1 MTAPLENI
9 MIKIEQ
15 IIRVVALLSGV
26 FLLAACSQLPRNPV
40 PVALMPE
47 AEIPGMPN
55 IRARAGHIS
64 PIFEADLLQSYKD
77 EPKEMFRVA
86 DGTLVYPHLALSGGG
101 PNGAFGA
108 GFLNGWT
115 KTGKRPIFKVVS
127 GVSTGALIAPFAFL
141 GSDYDQALH
150 NFYTTTTT
158 RDIFHLDNLLFRLF
172 FRESLA
178 DTSPLSQLIDGYIT
192 PQLLSEIAK
201 AHQQGRRLYMGTVDL
216 DSQQF
221 IVWNMGLIATKGTPE
236 ALILFRKVML
246 ASSSVP
252 VAFSPVFFDVV
263 AGGKHYDEMHVDG
276 GVAARVFYNGG
287 VYSSKVVRAR
297 AGLAASKE
305 DIYIIHNGQLGP
317 QPAPTPRLV
326 RDIAL
331 RTLDST
337 SKAAL
342 VGDLYRI
349 YAFSFAEKSGF
360 HWITIPA
367 DIDINGA
374 EIFDPVKMEHLY
386 QAGYAEALL
395 GPKWSLRPPGSIEM
409 ETLLQEAAV
418 GQGSEKAVIG
428 AFGTIP

>member
-1 MTAPLENI
+1 
-9 MIKIEQ
+9 MIISWKLG
-15 IIRVVALLSGV
+15 RAMALLTGFS
-26 FLLAACSQLPRNPV
+26 LLVACSQLPRNPV
-40 PVALMPE
+40 PVALMP
-47 AEIPGMPN
+47 AAKIPGMPN
-55 IRARAGHIS
+55 IRAGAGHIS

-77 EPKEMFRVA
+77 ESKEMFRAA

-115 KTGKRPIFKVVS
+115 KTGKRPVFKVVS

-141 GSDYDQALH
+141 GSDHDQALH
-150 NFYTTTTT
+150 DFYTTTTT

-178 DTSPLSQLIDGYIT
+178 DTSPLSKLIDGHIT
-192 PQLLSEIAK
+192 PELMSEIAK
-201 AHQQGRRLYMGTVDL
+201 AHQHGRRLYMGTVDL
-216 DSQQF
+216 DSQRF
-221 IVWNMGLIATKGTPE
+221 MVWNMGLIAAKGTPE
-236 ALILFRKVML
+236 ALMLFRKVML

-252 VAFSPVFFDVV
+252 VAFSPMFFDVV
-263 AGGKHYDEMHVDG
+263 AQGKHYDEMHVDG

-297 AGLAASKE
+297 AGLIDSKE

-317 QPAPTPRLV
+317 QPEPTPRLV
-326 RDIAL
+326 RNIAL

-349 YAFSFAEKSGF
+349 YAFSLAEKSGF
-360 HWITIPA
+360 HWITIPSNV
-367 DIDINGA
+367 DTNGA
-374 EIFDPVKMEHLY
+374 EIFDPIKMERLY
-386 QAGYAEALL
+386 QAGYAEALQ
-395 GPKWSLRPPGSIEM
+395 GPKWSLRPPGVIEM
-409 ETLLQEAAV
+409 GELLQDAAV
-418 GQGSEKAVIG
+418 IHSN
-428 AFGTIP
+428 

>member
-1 MTAPLENI
+1 
-9 MIKIEQ
+9 MIISWKLG
-15 IIRVVALLSGV
+15 RAMALLTGFS
-26 FLLAACSQLPRNPV
+26 LLVACSQLPRNPV
-40 PVALMPE
+40 PVALMPA

-55 IRARAGHIS
+55 IRAGAGHIS

-77 EPKEMFRVA
+77 ESKEMFRAA
-86 DGTLVYPHLALSGGG
+86 DDTLVYPHLALSGGG

-115 KTGKRPIFKVVS
+115 KTGKRPVFKVVS

-141 GSDYDQALH
+141 GSDHDQALH
-150 NFYTTTTT
+150 DFYTTTTT

-178 DTSPLSQLIDGYIT
+178 DTSPLSKLIDGHIT
-192 PQLLSEIAK
+192 PELMSEIAK
-201 AHQQGRRLYMGTVDL
+201 AHQHGRRLYMGTVDL
-216 DSQQF
+216 DSQRF
-221 IVWNMGLIATKGTPE
+221 MVWNMGLIAAKGTHE
-236 ALILFRKVML
+236 ALMLFRKVML

-263 AGGKHYDEMHVDG
+263 AQGKHYDEMHVDG

-297 AGLAASKE
+297 AGLIDSKE

-317 QPAPTPRLV
+317 QPEPTPRLV
-326 RDIAL
+326 RNIAL

-349 YAFSFAEKSGF
+349 YAFSLAEKSGF
-360 HWITIPA
+360 HWITIPSNV
-367 DIDINGA
+367 DTNGA
-374 EIFDPVKMEHLY
+374 EIFDPIKMERLY
-386 QAGYAEALL
+386 QAGYAEALQ
-395 GPKWSLRPPGSIEM
+395 GPKWSLRPPGVIEM
-409 ETLLQEAAV
+409 GELLQDAAV
-418 GQGSEKAVIG
+418 IHSN
-428 AFGTIP
+428 

>member
-1 MTAPLENI
+1 
-9 MIKIEQ
+9 MITSWKLIHST
-15 IIRVVALLSGV
+15 VLLIG
-26 FLLAACSQLPRNPV
+26 FLLLVGCSQLPRNPV
-40 PVALMPE
+40 PIALMPV

-55 IRARAGHIS
+55 IRAGAGHVS
-64 PIFEADLLQSYKD
+64 PIFETDLLKSYQD
-77 EPKEMFRVA
+77 ESKEMFRVS
-86 DGTLVYPHLALSGGG
+86 DGLWVYPHLALSGGG

-141 GSDYDQALH
+141 GADYDQALH
-150 NFYTTTTT
+150 DFYTTTTT

-178 DTSPLSQLIDGYIT
+178 DTSPLSQLIDSHIT
-192 PQLLSEIAK
+192 PQLMNQIAK
-201 AHQQGRRLYMGTVDL
+201 AHQNGRRLYIGTVDL
-216 DSQQF
+216 DSQRF
-221 IVWNMGLIATKGTPE
+221 IVWNMGLIAIKGTPE
-236 ALILFRKVML
+236 ALTLFRQVML

-263 AGGKHYDEMHVDG
+263 ANGKHYDEMHVDG

-297 AGLAASKE
+297 AGLTNSKE

-317 QPAPTPRLV
+317 QPEPTPRLV
-326 RDIAL
+326 RNIAL

-349 YAFSFAEKSGF
+349 YAFSLAEQTGF

-367 DIDINGA
+367 DVDINGA
-374 EIFDPVKMEHLY
+374 EIFDPVKMERLY
-386 QAGYAEALL
+386 QAGYTLALQ
-395 GPKWSLRPPGSIEM
+395 GPKWSLRPPGAIELRELLLEA
-409 ETLLQEAAV
+409 ETLH
-418 GQGSEKAVIG
+418 SH
-428 AFGTIP
+428 

>member
-1 MTAPLENI
+1 
-9 MIKIEQ
+9 MIISWKLG
-15 IIRVVALLSGV
+15 RAMALLTGFS
-26 FLLAACSQLPRNPV
+26 LLVACSQLPRNPV
-40 PVALMPE
+40 PVALMPA

-55 IRARAGHIS
+55 IRAGAGHIS

-77 EPKEMFRVA
+77 ESKEMFRAA

-115 KTGKRPIFKVVS
+115 KTGKRPVFKVVS

-141 GSDYDQALH
+141 GSDHDQALH
-150 NFYTTTTT
+150 DFYTTTTT

-178 DTSPLSQLIDGYIT
+178 DTSPLSKLIDGHIT
-192 PQLLSEIAK
+192 PELMSEIAK
-201 AHQQGRRLYMGTVDL
+201 AHQHGRRLYMGTVDL
-216 DSQQF
+216 DSQRF
-221 IVWNMGLIATKGTPE
+221 MVWNMGLIAAKGTPE
-236 ALILFRKVML
+236 ALMLFRKVML

-263 AGGKHYDEMHVDG
+263 AQGKHYDEMHVDG

-297 AGLAASKE
+297 AGLIDSKE

-317 QPAPTPRLV
+317 QPESTPRLV
-326 RDIAL
+326 RNIAL

-349 YAFSFAEKSGF
+349 YAFSLAEKSGF
-360 HWITIPA
+360 HWITIPSHV
-367 DIDINGA
+367 DTNGA
-374 EIFDPVKMEHLY
+374 EIFDPIKMERLY
-386 QAGYAEALL
+386 QAGYAEALQ
-395 GPKWSLRPPGSIEM
+395 GPKWSLRPPGVIEM
-409 ETLLQEAAV
+409 GELLQDAAV
-418 GQGSEKAVIG
+418 IHSN
-428 AFGTIP
+428 

>member
-1 MTAPLENI
+1 
-9 MIKIEQ
+9 MITRWKL
-15 IIRVVALLSGV
+15 IRSIALLLGIS
-26 FLLAACSQLPRNPV
+26 FLAACSQLPRNPV
-40 PVALMPE
+40 PVTLMPA

-55 IRARAGHIS
+55 IRAGAGHIS
-64 PIFEADLLQSYKD
+64 AVFEADLLQSYKD
-77 EPKEMFRVA
+77 ESKAMFRQA
-86 DGTLVYPHLALSGGG
+86 DGTRVYPHLALSGGG

-115 KTGKRPIFKVVS
+115 ETGKRPVFKVVS

-141 GSDYDQALH
+141 GSDHDKALH
-150 NFYTTTTT
+150 DFYTTTTT
-158 RDIFHLDNLLFRLF
+158 RDIFHINNLLFRLF

-178 DTSPLSQLIDGYIT
+178 DTSPLSQLIDGHIT

-201 AHQQGRRLYMGTVDL
+201 AHKGGRRLYMGTVDL
-216 DSQQF
+216 DSQRF
-221 IVWNMGLIATKGTPE
+221 IVWNMGLIASKGTPE
-236 ALILFRKVML
+236 ALMLFRKVML

-263 AGGKHYDEMHVDG
+263 ANGKHYDEMHVDG

-297 AGLAASKE
+297 AGLADSKE

-317 QPAPTPRLV
+317 QPEPTPRLV
-326 RDIAL
+326 RNIAL

-349 YAFSFAEKSGF
+349 YAFSLAEQSGF
-360 HWITIPA
+360 HWITIPP
-367 DIDINGA
+367 DVDINGA
-374 EIFDPVKMEHLY
+374 EIFDPVKMERLY
-386 QAGYAEALL
+386 QAGYAEGLR
-395 GPKWSLRPPGSIEM
+395 GPEWSLRPPGSIEM
-409 ETLLQEAAV
+409 EVLLKEAA
-418 GQGSEKAVIG
+418 
-428 AFGTIP
+428 TIQTNQMPAD

>member
-1 MTAPLENI
+1 MAVLLENI
-9 MIKIEQ
+9 MIKSGKL
-15 IIRVVALLSGV
+15 IRAVVLLTGF
-26 FLLAACSQLPRNPV
+26 FLLGACSQLPRNPV

-55 IRARAGHIS
+55 VRAGAGHIS
-64 PIFEADLLQSYKD
+64 PIFEADLLQSYQD

-86 DGTLVYPHLALSGGG
+86 DGTHVYPHLALSGGG

-150 NFYTTTTT
+150 DFYTTTTT
-158 RDIFHLDNLLFRLF
+158 QDIFHLDNLLFRLF

-178 DTSPLSQLIDGYIT
+178 DTSPLSQLIDGHIT

-201 AHQQGRRLYMGTVDL
+201 AHQHGRRLYMGTVDL
-216 DSQQF
+216 DSQRF

-263 AGGKHYDEMHVDG
+263 AKGQHYDEMHVDG

-297 AGLAASKE
+297 AGLAESKE

-326 RDIAL
+326 RNIAL

-349 YAFSFAEKSGF
+349 YAFSLAEKSGF
-360 HWITIPA
+360 HWITIPS

-374 EIFDPVKMEHLY
+374 EIFDPVKMGHLY
-386 QAGYAEALL
+386 QAGYAQALQ
-395 GPKWSLRPPGSIEM
+395 GPKWALRPPGAIEM
-409 ETLLQEAAV
+409 EALLQYAISNESGV
-418 GQGSEKAVIG
+418 TDSH
-428 AFGTIP
+428 

>member
-1 MTAPLENI
+1 
-9 MIKIEQ
+9 MIISWKLG
-15 IIRVVALLSGV
+15 RAMALLTGFS
-26 FLLAACSQLPRNPV
+26 LLVACSQLPRNPV
-40 PVALMPE
+40 PVELMPA

-55 IRARAGHIS
+55 IRAGAGHIS

-77 EPKEMFRVA
+77 ESKEMFRAV

-115 KTGKRPIFKVVS
+115 KTGKRPVFKVVS

-141 GSDYDQALH
+141 GSDHDQALH
-150 NFYTTTTT
+150 DFYTTTTT

-178 DTSPLSQLIDGYIT
+178 DTSPLSKLIDGHIT
-192 PQLLSEIAK
+192 PELMSEIAK
-201 AHQQGRRLYMGTVDL
+201 AHQHGRRLYMGTVDL
-216 DSQQF
+216 DSQRF
-221 IVWNMGLIATKGTPE
+221 MVWNMGLIAAKGTPE
-236 ALILFRKVML
+236 ALMLFRKVML

-263 AGGKHYDEMHVDG
+263 AQGKHYDEMHVDG

-297 AGLAASKE
+297 AGLIDSKE

-317 QPAPTPRLV
+317 QPEPTPRLV
-326 RDIAL
+326 RNIAL

-349 YAFSFAEKSGF
+349 YAFSLAEKSGF
-360 HWITIPA
+360 HWITIPSNV
-367 DIDINGA
+367 DTNGA
-374 EIFDPVKMEHLY
+374 EIFDPIKMERLY
-386 QAGYAEALL
+386 QAGYAEALQ
-395 GPKWSLRPPGSIEM
+395 GPKWSLRPPGVIEM
-409 ETLLQEAAV
+409 GELLQDAAV
-418 GQGSEKAVIG
+418 THSN
-428 AFGTIP
+428 

>member
-1 MTAPLENI
+1 
-9 MIKIEQ
+9 MITRWKL
-15 IIRVVALLSGV
+15 IRSIALLLGIS
-26 FLLAACSQLPRNPV
+26 FLAACRQLPRNPV
-40 PVALMPE
+40 PVALMPA

-55 IRARAGHIS
+55 IRAGAGHIS
-64 PIFEADLLQSYKD
+64 AVFEADLLQSYKD
-77 EPKEMFRVA
+77 ESKAMFRQA
-86 DGTLVYPHLALSGGG
+86 DGTRVYPHLALSGGG

-115 KTGKRPIFKVVS
+115 ETGKRPVFKVVS

-141 GSDYDQALH
+141 GSDHDKALH
-150 NFYTTTTT
+150 DFYTTTTT
-158 RDIFHLDNLLFRLF
+158 RDIFHINNLLFRLF

-178 DTSPLSQLIDGYIT
+178 DTSPLSQLIDGHIT

-201 AHQQGRRLYMGTVDL
+201 AHKGGRRLYMGTVDL
-216 DSQQF
+216 DSQRF
-221 IVWNMGLIATKGTPE
+221 IVWNMGLIASKGTPE
-236 ALILFRKVML
+236 ALMLFRKVML

-263 AGGKHYDEMHVDG
+263 ANGKHYDEMHVDG

-297 AGLAASKE
+297 AGLADSKE

-317 QPAPTPRLV
+317 QPEPTPRLV
-326 RDIAL
+326 RNIAL

-349 YAFSFAEKSGF
+349 YAFSLAEQSGF
-360 HWITIPA
+360 HWITIPP
-367 DIDINGA
+367 DVDINGA
-374 EIFDPVKMEHLY
+374 EIFDPVKMERLY
-386 QAGYAEALL
+386 QAGYAEGLR
-395 GPKWSLRPPGSIEM
+395 GPEWSLRPPGSIEM
-409 ETLLQEAAV
+409 EVLLKEAA
-418 GQGSEKAVIG
+418 
-428 AFGTIP
+428 TIQTNQMPAD

>member
-1 MTAPLENI
+1 
-9 MIKIEQ
+9 MITSWKLIHST
-15 IIRVVALLSGV
+15 VLLIGF
-26 FLLAACSQLPRNPV
+26 FLLVGCSQLPRNPV
-40 PVALMPE
+40 PVALMPV

-55 IRARAGHIS
+55 VRAGAGHVS
-64 PIFEADLLQSYKD
+64 PIFEADLLKSYQD
-77 EPKEMFRVA
+77 ESKEMFRVSS
-86 DGTLVYPHLALSGGG
+86 GVWVYPHLALSGGG

-141 GSDYDQALH
+141 GADYDQALH
-150 NFYTTTTT
+150 DFYTTTTT

-178 DTSPLSQLIDGYIT
+178 DTSPLSQLIDSHIT
-192 PQLLSEIAK
+192 PQLMNQIAK
-201 AHQQGRRLYMGTVDL
+201 AHQNGRRLYIGTVDL
-216 DSQQF
+216 DSQRF
-221 IVWNMGLIATKGTPE
+221 IVWNMGLIAIKGTPE
-236 ALILFRKVML
+236 ALTLFRQVMM

-252 VAFSPVFFDVV
+252 VAFSPVLFDVV
-263 AGGKHYDEMHVDG
+263 ANGKHYDEMHVDG

-297 AGLAASKE
+297 AGLANSKE

-317 QPAPTPRLV
+317 QPEPTPRLV
-326 RDIAL
+326 RNIAL

-349 YAFSFAEKSGF
+349 YAFSLAEQTGF

-367 DIDINGA
+367 DVDINGA
-374 EIFDPVKMEHLY
+374 EIFDPVKMERLY
-386 QAGYAEALL
+386 QAGYALALQ
-395 GPKWSLRPPGSIEM
+395 GPKWSLRPPGAIELRELLLEA
-409 ETLLQEAAV
+409 ETLH
-418 GQGSEKAVIG
+418 SH
-428 AFGTIP
+428 

>member
-1 MTAPLENI
+1 
-9 MIKIEQ
+9 MIISWKLG
-15 IIRVVALLSGV
+15 RAMALLTGFS
-26 FLLAACSQLPRNPV
+26 LLVACSQLPRNPV
-40 PVALMPE
+40 PVALMP
-47 AEIPGMPN
+47 AAKIPGMPN
-55 IRARAGHIS
+55 IRAGAGHIS

-77 EPKEMFRVA
+77 ESKEMFRAA

-115 KTGKRPIFKVVS
+115 KTGKRPVFKVVS

-141 GSDYDQALH
+141 GSDHDQALH
-150 NFYTTTTT
+150 DFYTTTTT

-178 DTSPLSQLIDGYIT
+178 DTSPLSKLIDGHIT
-192 PQLLSEIAK
+192 PELMSEIAK
-201 AHQQGRRLYMGTVDL
+201 AHQHGRRLYMGTVDL
-216 DSQQF
+216 DSQRF
-221 IVWNMGLIATKGTPE
+221 MVWNMGLIAAKGTHE
-236 ALILFRKVML
+236 ALMLFRKVML

-263 AGGKHYDEMHVDG
+263 AQGKHYDEMHVDG

-297 AGLAASKE
+297 AGLIDSKE

-317 QPAPTPRLV
+317 QPEPTPRLV
-326 RDIAL
+326 RNIAL

-349 YAFSFAEKSGF
+349 YAFSLAEKSGF
-360 HWITIPA
+360 HWITIPSNV
-367 DIDINGA
+367 DTNGA
-374 EIFDPVKMEHLY
+374 EIFDPIKMERLY
-386 QAGYAEALL
+386 QAGYAEALQ
-395 GPKWSLRPPGSIEM
+395 GPKWSLRPPGVIEM
-409 ETLLQEAAV
+409 GELLQDAAV
-418 GQGSEKAVIG
+418 IHSN
-428 AFGTIP
+428 

>member
-1 MTAPLENI
+1 
-9 MIKIEQ
+9 MITSWKLIHST
-15 IIRVVALLSGV
+15 VLLIG
-26 FLLAACSQLPRNPV
+26 FLLLVGCSQLPRNPV
-40 PVALMPE
+40 PIALMPV

-55 IRARAGHIS
+55 IRAGAGHVS
-64 PIFEADLLQSYKD
+64 PIFETDLLKSYQD
-77 EPKEMFRVA
+77 ESKEMFRVS
-86 DGTLVYPHLALSGGG
+86 DGVWVYPHLALSGGG

-141 GSDYDQALH
+141 GADYDQALH
-150 NFYTTTTT
+150 DFYTTTTT

-178 DTSPLSQLIDGYIT
+178 DTSPLSQLIDSHIT
-192 PQLLSEIAK
+192 PQLMNQIAK
-201 AHQQGRRLYMGTVDL
+201 AHQNGRRLYIGTVDL
-216 DSQQF
+216 DSQRF
-221 IVWNMGLIATKGTPE
+221 IVWNMGLIAIKGTPE
-236 ALILFRKVML
+236 ALTLFRQVML

-263 AGGKHYDEMHVDG
+263 ANGKHYDEMHVDG

-297 AGLAASKE
+297 AGLTNSKE

-317 QPAPTPRLV
+317 QPEPTPRLV
-326 RDIAL
+326 RNIAL

-349 YAFSFAEKSGF
+349 YAFSLAEQTGF

-367 DIDINGA
+367 DVDINGA
-374 EIFDPVKMEHLY
+374 EIFDPVKMERLY
-386 QAGYAEALL
+386 QAGYTLALQ
-395 GPKWSLRPPGSIEM
+395 GPKWSLRPPGAIELRELLLEA
-409 ETLLQEAAV
+409 ETLH
-418 GQGSEKAVIG
+418 SH
-428 AFGTIP
+428 

>member
-1 MTAPLENI
+1 
-9 MIKIEQ
+9 MIISWKLG
-15 IIRVVALLSGV
+15 RAMALLTGFS
-26 FLLAACSQLPRNPV
+26 LLVACSQLPRNPV
-40 PVALMPE
+40 PVALMP
-47 AEIPGMPN
+47 AAKIPGMPN
-55 IRARAGHIS
+55 IRAGAGHIS

-77 EPKEMFRVA
+77 ESKEMFRAA

-115 KTGKRPIFKVVS
+115 KTGKRPVFKVVS

-141 GSDYDQALH
+141 GSDHDQALH
-150 NFYTTTTT
+150 DFYTTTTT

-178 DTSPLSQLIDGYIT
+178 DTSPLSKLIDGHIT
-192 PQLLSEIAK
+192 PELMSEIAK
-201 AHQQGRRLYMGTVDL
+201 AHQHGRRLYMGTVDL
-216 DSQQF
+216 DSQRF
-221 IVWNMGLIATKGTPE
+221 MVWNMGLIAAKGTPE
-236 ALILFRKVML
+236 ALMLFRKVML

-263 AGGKHYDEMHVDG
+263 AQGKHYDEMHVDG

-287 VYSSKVVRAR
+287 MYSSKVVRAR
-297 AGLAASKE
+297 AGLIDSKE

-317 QPAPTPRLV
+317 QPEPTPRLV
-326 RDIAL
+326 RNIAL

-349 YAFSFAEKSGF
+349 YAFSLAEKSGF
-360 HWITIPA
+360 HWITIPSNV
-367 DIDINGA
+367 DTNGA
-374 EIFDPVKMEHLY
+374 EIFDPIKMERLY
-386 QAGYAEALL
+386 QAGYAEALQ
-395 GPKWSLRPPGSIEM
+395 GPKWSLRPPGVIEM
-409 ETLLQEAAV
+409 GELLQDAAV
-418 GQGSEKAVIG
+418 IHSN
-428 AFGTIP
+428 

>member
-1 MTAPLENI
+1 
-9 MIKIEQ
+9 MITSWKLIHST
-15 IIRVVALLSGV
+15 VLLIG
-26 FLLAACSQLPRNPV
+26 FLLLVGCSQLPRNPV
-40 PVALMPE
+40 PIALMPV
-47 AEIPGMPN
+47 AEIPKMPN
-55 IRARAGHIS
+55 IRAGAGHVS
-64 PIFEADLLQSYKD
+64 PIFEADLLKSYQD
-77 EPKEMFRVA
+77 ESKEMFRVS
-86 DGTLVYPHLALSGGG
+86 DGVWVYPHLALSGGG

-141 GSDYDQALH
+141 GADYDQALH
-150 NFYTTTTT
+150 DFYTTTTT

-178 DTSPLSQLIDGYIT
+178 DTSPLSQLIDNHIT
-192 PQLLSEIAK
+192 PQLMNQIAK
-201 AHQQGRRLYMGTVDL
+201 AHQNGRRLYIGTVDL
-216 DSQQF
+216 DSQRF
-221 IVWNMGLIATKGTPE
+221 IVWNMGLIAIKGTPE
-236 ALILFRKVML
+236 ALTLFHQVML

-252 VAFSPVFFDVV
+252 VAFSPVLFDVV
-263 AGGKHYDEMHVDG
+263 ANGKHYDEMHVDG

-297 AGLAASKE
+297 AGLANSKE

-317 QPAPTPRLV
+317 QPEPTPRLV
-326 RDIAL
+326 RNIAL

-349 YAFSFAEKSGF
+349 YAFSLAEQTGF

-367 DIDINGA
+367 DVDINGA
-374 EIFDPVKMEHLY
+374 EIFDPVKMERLY
-386 QAGYAEALL
+386 QAGYALALQ
-395 GPKWSLRPPGSIEM
+395 GPKWSLRPPGAIELRELLLET
-409 ETLLQEAAV
+409 ETLH
-418 GQGSEKAVIG
+418 SH
-428 AFGTIP
+428 